1 MKTLTRVVVTALTS
15 GVIGTAMFGTAPQA
29 TPQTS
34 GLYVRGTQ
42 NAAAVPLTE
51 HPGKILAGNCFQ
63 CHGTNGK
70 GGPFEGIAGDSASEL
85 YSELKELQTANDAEE
100 AIMRVHALAYTDA
113 QLHLIADYFA
123 QVPGGGN

>member
-1 MKTLTRVVVTALTS
+1 MKNPHARGRHGAEQWS
-15 GVIGTAMFGTAPQA
+15 HRFGD
-29 TPQTS
+29 
-34 GLYVRGTQ
+34 VRDRPPGHPADVRSVRPRRPS
-42 NAAAVPLTE
+42 AAAVPLSE

-63 CHGTNGK
+63 CHGTDGK
-70 GGPFEGIAGDSASEL
+70 GGPFEGIAGDSANEL

-100 AIMRVHALAYTDA
+100 AIMRVHAMAYTDA